1 MKFNGKFD
9 IIKYVSQLLVAML
22 MNISVAY
29 RMLLSVIP
37 YKTAFYIDSCAPED
51 QSLFVKCVFYGL
63 CLSPSTSTT
72 PLVFSFVLEYEQ
84 AWQSPLPY
92 YFKKYILLH

>member
-1 MKFNGKFD
+1 MFAIDKAAKTKSEVAGIVKRKTIWAEENAKKSNMKFNGKFD

-37 YKTAFYIDSCAPED
+37 YKTAFYIDSCAPAR
-51 QSLFVKCVFYGL
+51 S
-63 CLSPSTSTT
+63 
-72 PLVFSFVLEYEQ
+72 
-84 AWQSPLPY
+84 
-92 YFKKYILLH
+92 ILIR